1 LWIEKALL
9 RNELWQ
15 IMGMGKEREG
25 KKKEVFEA
33 IEEERGV

>member
-1 LWIEKALL
+1 
-9 RNELWQ
+9 
-15 IMGMGKEREG
+15 MGMGKEREG